1 MSLQADLADL
11 GEGDSLSGVRLTV
24 KQAAAL
30 NSTGLVS
37 AIPDVRGWKVKAS
50 HTVGVVACDGFT
62 VRVRPKVGPLQVLRL
77 LARAHGIAGL
87 KLDDQLVGVDDATEL
102 TTALAVMFAQEGLR
116 AFAAGPLRGYRTEDQ
131 SLTALRGR
139 VRLRDQELRRF
150 GQVVPIEV
158 TVDEWTMD
166 TEENRLIRT
175 ACRRLLRLPSLPRD
189 VRRRLVVID
198 RALAEAGVL
207 APGVATPRWAR
218 TRLNQRFHRL
228 LGLAELVLRHHTI
241 EHRVGDVE
249 VRGFVLSMAWLFEK
263 LVTQI
268 MLEQRDDVRTHAQM
282 TRKLDTRGFLT
293 IKPDLAFACGSD
305 VVGVADTKYKI
316 LDDKGRFPNADAYQ
330 LVTYCAR
337 LGLREGH
344 LIYAAGERLPEP
356 FEIIGSD
363 VRLVVHALALSQET
377 AELEEDVR
385 AIRRKVLGESIERA
399 SPLASLAY
407 RN

>member
-1 MSLQADLADL
+1 MSLRADLADL
-11 GEGDSLSGVRLTV
+11 SEGGSLFGVQLSV
-24 KQAAAL
+24 EQAAAL
-30 NSTGLVS
+30 NSTGLV
-37 AIPDVRGWKVKAS
+37 AATPDVHGWKVKAS
-50 HTVGVVACDGFT
+50 HIVGVVACDGFT

-139 VRLRDQELRRF
+139 VRLRDQELRRY

-175 ACRRLLRLPSLPRD
+175 ACRRLFRLPSLPRD
-189 VRRRLVVID
+189 VRRRLVVVD
-198 RALAEAGVL
+198 RALAEVGVL
-207 APGVATPRWAR
+207 APGVPIPRWAR

-228 LGLAELVLRHHTI
+228 LALAELVLRHHTI
-241 EHRVGDVE
+241 EHKVGDVE
-249 VRGFVLSMAWLFEK
+249 VRGFVLSIAWLFET
-263 LVTQI
+263 LVARILT
-268 MLEQRDDVRTHAQM
+268 EQRDEVTVRPQL
-282 TRKLDTRGFLT
+282 TRKLDTAGRLT
-293 IKPDLAFACGSD
+293 IKPDLVFFRGAE

-316 LDDKGRFPNADAYQ
+316 LDDNGRFPNADAYQ

-337 LGLREGH
+337 LGLTKGH
-344 LIYAAGERLPEP
+344 LIYPAGEPQPEP
-356 FEIIGSD
+356 FQIIGTG
-363 VRLVVHALALSQET
+363 VGLGVHAIDLAQPIDAIEAAITSLRQRIAATTSPST
-377 AELEEDVR
+377 AGPIGLP
-385 AIRRKVLGESIERA
+385 A
-399 SPLASLAY
+399 
-407 RN
+407 

>member
-1 MSLQADLADL
+1 MSLRADLADL
-11 GEGDSLSGVRLTV
+11 GEGDLLVGVRLSV
-24 KQAAAL
+24 EQAAAL
-30 NSTGLVS
+30 NSTGLV
-37 AIPDVRGWKVKAS
+37 AATPDVHGWRVKAS
-50 HTVGVVACDGFT
+50 HAVGVVACDGFT

-77 LARAHGIAGL
+77 LARAHGIDGL
-87 KLDDQLVGVDDATEL
+87 KVDDQLVGIDDVSDL

-116 AFAAGPLRGYRTEDQ
+116 ALAAGPLRGYRTEDQ

-150 GQVVPIEV
+150 GQIVPIEV

-175 ACRRLLRLPSLPRD
+175 ACRRLLRLPALPPV
-189 VRRRLVVID
+189 VRRRLVIVD
-198 RALAEAGVL
+198 RAVAEAGVL
-207 APGVATPRWAR
+207 TPGSPIPRWAR

-263 LVTQI
+263 LVAQI
-268 MLEQRDDVRTHAQM
+268 LTEQRDEVRTLAQL
-282 TRKLDTRGFLT
+282 TRKLDVGGVLT
-293 IKPDLAFACGSD
+293 IKPDLVFTMGQE

-316 LDDKGRFPNADAYQ
+316 LDDTGRFPNADAYQ

-337 LGLREGH
+337 LGLSEGH
-344 LIYAAGERLPEP
+344 LIYAAGEPQPEP
-356 FEIIGSD
+356 FEIIGAG
-363 VRLVVHALALSQET
+363 VRLVIHSLDMDQQV
-377 AELEEDVR
+377 AEIEHDVSV
-385 AIRRKVLGESIERA
+385 IRRRIVGLSAARYLQAGIAAGS
-399 SPLASLAY
+399 S
-407 RN
+407 